1 MDTQN
6 NIIVLEDVFVNY
18 QHFFEA
24 YSASGYTPKYGG
36 HFLLLKENKEDK
48 CKIDTAI
55 DYAIKKS
62 GFDTEEGF
70 DRSQLKLPLRDGDVE
85 HPFDSLYQNCYFLN
99 ATSSIKPEVYTES
112 GRRQFDSH
120 AISMGDYVRAMIE
133 FAPYDFNGN
142 KGVSCKL
149 HAVQSLGKKSRLL
162 EIRPDAKKAFNI
174 KDK

>member
-6 NIIVLEDVFVNY
+6 NIVVLEDVFVNY
-18 QHFFEA
+18 EHLFEP
-24 YSASGYTPKYGG
+24 YSVSGYAPKYGS
-36 HFLLLKENKEDK
+36 HLLALKENKEDK
-48 CKIDTAI
+48 RKIDEAI
-55 DYAIKKS
+55 DYAIKKG

-99 ATSSIKPEVYTES
+99 ATSSIQPEIYTEY
-112 GRRQFDSH
+112 GKRQFDPR
-120 AISMGDYVRAMIE
+120 AISKGDYVRAMIE
-133 FAPYDFNGN
+133 FVPYDFNGN

-162 EIRPDAKKAFNI
+162 EIRPDVKKAFNI
-174 KDK
+174 KD